1 MATLSAARNDALPA
15 GQTYPPLT
23 LTVNV
28 ALDAP
33 ANVTNTATVSGGGE
47 TNTANDT
54 ASDPTV
60 IVQVADMAIASAH
73 VGNFEQGDIG
83 DTYTI
88 TVSNVGPGPTVG
100 AVSVADLL
108 PAGLTATELPAPAG
122 RRTSPRSPRP
132 APICWRRRTP
142 IPR

>member
-1 MATLSAARNDALPA
+1 MSLVDALPTGLVATSFSGSGWTTNLATLSAARNDALAA
-15 GQTYPPLT
+15 GGSYPVLT

-28 ALDAP
+28 AANAP
-33 ANVTNTATVSGGGE
+33 ANVVNTATVSGGGE

-88 TVSNVGPGPTVG
+88 TVSNVGPGPTV
-100 AVSVADLL
+100 AQ
-108 PAGLTATELPAPAG
+108 
-122 RRTSPRSPRP
+122 
-132 APICWRRRTP
+132 
-142 IPR
+142 